1 MDLQT
6 IKQKLASNS
15 YDSVDACF
23 ADVQL
28 IWDNCKLYNMAG
40 SDIYRICER
49 MERAARRELNKYRQ
63 QQGMPLQSAPVGVQ
77 KRLVKNTILDAAIEP
92 QEVTVDMKMEFCS
105 KIKKLPVDALSK
117 FVEYIS

>member
-1 MDLQT
+1 M
-6 IKQKLASNS
+6 
-15 YDSVDACF
+15 
-23 ADVQL
+23 QL

-63 QQGMPLQSAPVGVQ
+63 QQGIPLQSAPVIVA
-77 KRLVKNTILDAAIEP
+77 KRPVRTVIADAPTEL

-105 KIKKLPVDALSK
+105 KIKKLPVETLAK
-117 FVEYIS
+117 FVDYIS